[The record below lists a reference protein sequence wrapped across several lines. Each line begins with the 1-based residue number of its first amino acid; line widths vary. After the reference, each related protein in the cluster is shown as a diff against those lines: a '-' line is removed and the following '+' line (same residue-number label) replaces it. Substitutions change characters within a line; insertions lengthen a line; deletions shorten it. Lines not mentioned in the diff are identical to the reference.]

1 MTAETDVSITARL
14 GAIDRNLQLLARARD
29 PLDTPAMVPFTHHVT
44 IGASAAGLI
53 DLGGPTLGYEWRVRH
68 CTASDNAAWVNTAA
82 GAAQFCNAISTE
94 TAAVTVRPN
103 HVIESFA
110 ALPDAATFGPDEF
123 AVLYGEHVLCL
134 VTGGTPGQVIQAS
147 IKVQLFTASSRR
159 ASVVI

>member
-29 PLDTPAMVPFTHHVT
+29 PLDTPSMVPFSHHVA
-44 IGASAAGLI
+44 INASAAGLI

-68 CTASDNAAWVNTAA
+68 CTVSDNSAWSKAAA
-82 GAAQFCNAISTE
+82 GTAQFCNAISTE

-103 HVIESFA
+103 HVIQSFT
-110 ALPDAATFGPDEF
+110 ALPNAATFGPDEF
-123 AVLYGEHVLCL
+123 AVTYGEHVLCL
-134 VTGGTPGQVIQAS
+134 VTSGTPGQLIQAS
-147 IKVQLFTASSRR
+147 IKVQLFTATSRR